1 MREAL
6 VFANQNNWE
15 VEIRHDGVY
24 VFTLRKE
31 DHKTQVWDCSK
42 IHYPNTWQTIY
53 RTMDYPLDDTVP
65 QIGWG
70 MRDYTEIGNYDKRYE
85 ILLRAL
91 KTETFLS
98 KQNHLA

>member
-1 MREAL
+1 MDESL
-6 VFANQNNWE
+6 VFASQNGWE
-15 VEIRHDGVY
+15 IEVRSDGSY
-24 VFTLRKE
+24 FFILRKK
-31 DHKTQVWDCSK
+31 DHKTEIWDCSK

-53 RTMDYPLDDTVP
+53 RTMDYPLDDTIP

-91 KTETFLS
+91 KTETFLHN
-98 KQNHLA
+98 QNQQA